1 MNPATMLG
9 MFGLTLHSDADRHR
23 RASWS
28 IPVTLRLA
36 APSDRAALERLAGLD
51 SSPLAPGPHLVAVR
65 EDEIEAAISLRDHR
79 VLANPFRRTAESC
92 ELLRCLAGGLAVE
105 SGAASFEEAPA
116 PRLVL
121 KERCA

>member
-1 MNPATMLG
+1 MYPWRITG
-9 MFGLTLHSDADRHR
+9 MFGSAQTSDADRHR

-36 APSDRAALERLAGLD
+36 GPADRAALERLAQLD

-65 EDEIEAAISLRDHR
+65 EDEIEAAISLRTHEL
-79 VLANPFRRTAESC
+79 LADPFRRTVESC
-92 ELLRCLAGGLAVE
+92 GLLRCFAGDLKVDGE
-105 SGAASFEEAPA
+105 ASFETAS